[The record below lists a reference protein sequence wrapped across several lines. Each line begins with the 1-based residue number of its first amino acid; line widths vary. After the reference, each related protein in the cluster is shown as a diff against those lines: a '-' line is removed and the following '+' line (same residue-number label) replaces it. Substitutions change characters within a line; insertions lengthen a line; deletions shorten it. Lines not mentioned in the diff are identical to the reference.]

1 MLFIMDEE
9 NVVTKLSSGKIFIII
24 WLISIA
30 VMYFIASKPGNPLV
44 LPGDIYT
51 RKGMNKIYIPIG
63 SSLYL
68 AIIIFI
74 LLKIFVKI

>member
-1 MLFIMDEE
+1 MDLEE
-9 NVVTKLSSGKIFIII
+9 TNNVVTKISSGKVFLII
-24 WLISIA
+24 WGISIA
-30 VMYFIASKPGNPLV
+30 IMYFLASKPGNPLV

-51 RKGMNKIYIPIG
+51 RKGVNKIYIPLG

-68 AIIIFI
+68 AIILFI

>member
-1 MLFIMDEE
+1 MMDEE
-9 NVVTKLSSGKIFIII
+9 NVVTKLSSGKIFLVI

-30 VMYFIASKPGNPLV
+30 VMYFLASKPGNPLV

-51 RKGMNKIYIPIG
+51 RKGLNKIYIPLG

-68 AIIIFI
+68 AIVIFI
-74 LLKIFVKI
+74 LLKIFVNI

>member
-1 MLFIMDEE
+1 MGIEE
-9 NVVTKLSSGKIFIII
+9 TNNVVTKISSGKVFLII
-24 WLISIA
+24 WGISIA
-30 VMYFIASKPGNPLV
+30 IMYFLASRPGNPLV

-51 RKGMNKIYIPIG
+51 RKGVNKIYIPLG

-68 AIIIFI
+68 AIILFI